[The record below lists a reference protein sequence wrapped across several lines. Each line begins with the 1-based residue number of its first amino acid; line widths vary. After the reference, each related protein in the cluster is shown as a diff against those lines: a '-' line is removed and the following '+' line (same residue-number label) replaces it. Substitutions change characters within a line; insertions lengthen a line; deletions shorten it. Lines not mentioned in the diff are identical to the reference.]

1 MAKSSLQKDNLS
13 KALGLF
19 LEAFRPYVVSVL
31 MKEHGEEGWQ
41 GVFESELLPEQQ
53 RIWDRGLN
61 QGTAPEKLI
70 DFGHLKNFAIK
81 HKDLIKDDFKRKT
94 NDVITWLGE
103 ITDVRNKCNHYQELD
118 DIEVR
123 RTYDSMTLI
132 ARTLGMTELEEEL
145 TLLQKPQEVAEEKPK
160 KKTTAAAPT
169 LQPWFQV
176 VRPQFDIRQG
186 KLDESVFAANVA
198 EVALGTGPEVYQ
210 NASLFFSKTFFTQ
223 GLRTVARRVIK
234 GLNGEEDAENRVISL
249 QTGFG
254 GGKTHILISLYHLGR
269 SGKKGKDIA
278 LIKEL
283 FSTTSVPTFN
293 QANIAV
299 FTNTTN
305 DPAQGRTTSDGTR
318 IRTMWGE
325 IAYQLGGK
333 AAYEIIKPNDESRTA
348 PAGLFKKVLE
358 HCKPALILVDEL
370 ADYCVKASAQQVVSS
385 NLSDQTISFI
395 QELSEA
401 VAATNNCVLVATLP
415 ASETEVASS
424 PQAGQILTSLQNRL
438 GRVGADTKPV
448 ADDEIYEVIRRR
460 LFEDLVETEA
470 IDQVLGAYNS
480 LYQELKIELPSHAV
494 RTEYK
499 ERLKKSY
506 PFHPELIDVFKVR
519 WASHHDFQR
528 TRGVLRLLASIVS
541 DLWKRQHNLIG
552 RNLLIHTGDVNF
564 ENLDALS
571 GQLKKLYGNGYD
583 AVISAD
589 VSGSSSNAN
598 KVDDEKPEFG
608 NSNLTKSIASTILL
622 NSFGGDGPNKGPTV
636 SDIKLSVMK
645 PNDFSHFTVNAAL
658 QELEG
663 KAHFLYYS
671 TTGASGKRYWFHT
684 KPNINILITQAK
696 NDIQAS
702 EVEAEIERRVKQRT
716 DGITAFKIMVNPGDE
731 IPEQTRPALIILHP
745 RYSANPAVV
754 NGNTKP
760 IIEKIATKKGNS
772 ERKYRNTILFLI
784 CSEQAIGKLQSDTR
798 DYLACVKIRQEYHT
812 QLELEQKQ
820 EIQRRMEEAARQ
832 TESSIVVAYSIVA
845 KNTAKGIEKLILNQ
859 GEFKDNL
866 DAQISTNI
874 LQRLKDEE
882 WLLEMVG
889 LGLLRSNNLIPTV
902 EIPVKANDVH
912 EAFLRFD
919 DKPMITSQD
928 AVKRSLE
935 KYCLQGEFAIAT
947 GDGKNFTNIYF
958 RKQVPYFELNDLDYW
973 LVDKSLY
980 KPEAIT
986 DKPGGVN
993 EPTDDKPIAGGGPT
1007 PIPPVSGS
1015 KTLRSVTVSGKVPLD
1030 QYTQIFNSFIMP
1042 LAQNNIEIE
1051 IKIKGKS
1058 TSAKPITESSQEYK
1072 IVKESARQL
1081 GLNFEEEA

>member
-1 MAKSSLQKDNLS
+1 MATTTPAKENIG

-19 LEAFRPYVVSVL
+19 LEAFRLYTVSVL
-31 MKEHGEEGWQ
+31 TQAHGEEEWENRF
-41 GVFESELLPEQQ
+41 VNDLLPDQQ
-53 RIWDRGLN
+53 RNWDRGIS

-81 HKDLIKDDFKRKT
+81 NKDLLKEDFSRNVNKLP
-94 NDVITWLGE
+94 TWFEE
-103 ITDVRNKCNHYQELD
+103 IADVRNKTHHYAGELD
-118 DIEVR
+118 DLDVS
-123 RTYDSMTLI
+123 RTYSNMVLI
-132 ARTLGMTELEEEL
+132 ARAIKMKDLEDELNR
-145 TLLQKPQEVAEEKPK
+145 LQQLNQPSIEEKPK
-160 KKTTAAAPT
+160 KKSATTASAP
-169 LQPWFQV
+169 PSWFHV

-198 EVALGTGPEVYQ
+198 EVALGAGPEVYQ

-234 GLNGEEDAENRVISL
+234 GLNGEEDAENRVVSL

-254 GGKTHILISLYHLGR
+254 GGKTHILISLFHLAKSGR
-269 SGKKGKDIA
+269 KASDA

-283 FSTTSVPTFN
+283 FTSTAMPAFD

-305 DPAQGRTTSDGTR
+305 DPTQGRTTSTGLR

-325 IAYQLGGK
+325 LAYQLGG
-333 AAYEIIKPNDESRTA
+333 AEAYEIIRANDESRTA
-348 PAGLFKKVLE
+348 PAGLFKKVLA

-370 ADYCVKASAQQVVSS
+370 ADYCVKASAQQVVGS
-385 NLSDQTISFI
+385 NLSDQTISFV

-460 LFEDLVETEA
+460 LFDDLINIEV
-470 IDQVLGAYNS
+470 IDQVLASYNE
-480 LYQELKIELPSHAV
+480 LYQELKSELPSHAT
-494 RTEYK
+494 RGEYK
-499 ERLKKSY
+499 ERLRKSY

-552 RNLLIHTGDVNF
+552 KNLLIHTGDVNF
-564 ENLDALS
+564 ENLDALT
-571 GQLKKLYGNGYD
+571 GQLKKLYGNGYS

-589 VSGSSSNAN
+589 VSGSTSNAH
-598 KVDDEKPEFG
+598 KIDEDKSEFG
-608 NSNLTKSIASTILL
+608 NHNLTKSIASTILL
-622 NSFGGDGPNKGPTV
+622 SSFGSDGPNKGTTV
-636 SDIKLSVMK
+636 ADIKLSVMK

-663 KAHFLYYS
+663 RAHYMHYS
-671 TTGASGKRYWFHT
+671 STGASGKRYWFHT
-684 KPNINILITQAK
+684 KANLNILITQAK
-696 NDIQAS
+696 NDIQLQ
-702 EVEAEIERRVKQRT
+702 EVDAEIERRVRQRT
-716 DGITAFKIMVNPGDE
+716 DGVTAFRVMVNPTGE
-731 IPEQTRPALIILHP
+731 IPEQLRPTLVILP
-745 RYSANPAVV
+745 PQYSANPASI

-760 IIEKIATKKGNS
+760 VIEKIATKKGNS

-784 CSEQAIGKLQSDTR
+784 CSENAIGKLQSDVR
-798 DYLACVKIRQEYHT
+798 DYLACVKIRQEYST
-812 QLELEQKQ
+812 QLEMEQKQ
-820 EIQRRMEEAARQ
+820 EIQRRMEEAVRQ
-832 TESSIVVAYSIVA
+832 TESSIVVTYSIIA
-845 KNTAKGIEKLILNQ
+845 KHKATGIEKLILNQ
-859 GEFKDNL
+859 GEFRDNI

-882 WLLEMVG
+882 WLLPMVG
-889 LGLLRSNNLIPTV
+889 LSVLRPHNLLPTV
-902 EIPVKANDVH
+902 DNPINANDVF
-912 EAFLRFD
+912 EAFIRFD
-919 DKPMITSQD
+919 DKPMITGPD
-928 AVKRSLE
+928 AIKASLE
-935 KYCLQGEFAIAT
+935 RYCVQGEFAIAT
-947 GDGKNFTNIYF
+947 GDGKTFSSVYY
-958 RKQVPYFELNDLDYW
+958 REPVPYFEVSDLNFW
-973 LVDKSLY
+973 LVDKSLHKP
-980 KPEAIT
+980 KPEQ
-986 DKPGGVN
+986 PGGVN
-993 EPTDDKPIAGGGPT
+993 EPKGDDTVIVKPPQV
-1007 PIPPVSGS
+1007 PVPGS
-1015 KTLRSVTVSGKVPLD
+1015 KSLRSITVSGKVPLD

-1051 IKIKGKS
+1051 IRVKGKS
-1058 TSAKPITESSQEYK
+1058 TNAKPITESSQEYK

>member
-1 MAKSSLQKDNLS
+1 MAKISPQKDNLS

-19 LEAFRPYVVSVL
+19 LEAFRPFVVSKLVS
-31 MKEHGEEGWQ
+31 EHGEGGWQ
-41 GVFESELLPEQQ
+41 TVFEQDLLPEQQ

-81 HKDLIKDDFKRKT
+81 NKELIKNDFKRKT

-118 DIEVR
+118 EIEIR

-132 ARTLGMTELEEEL
+132 ARALEMKELEDEL
-145 TLLQKPQEVAEEKPK
+145 IILQSPVEAVEEKPK
-160 KKTTAAAPT
+160 KKSTTAIPT
-169 LQPWFQV
+169 PVSWFHV

-198 EVALGTGPEVYQ
+198 EVALGAGPEVYQ

-254 GGKTHILISLYHLGR
+254 GGKTHILISLFHLAKSGR
-269 SGKKGKDIA
+269 KSGDT
-278 LIKEL
+278 LVKEL
-283 FSTTSVPTFN
+283 FASTAIPAFD

-305 DPAQGRTTSDGTR
+305 DPTQGRTTSTGIR
-318 IRTMWGE
+318 VRTMWGE
-325 IAYQLGGK
+325 LAYQLGG
-333 AAYEIIKPNDESRTA
+333 ADAYEIIRANDESRTA
-348 PAGLFKKVLE
+348 PAGLFKKVLSV
-358 HCKPALILVDEL
+358 CKPALILVDEL
-370 ADYCVKASAQQVVSS
+370 ADYCVKASAQQVVGS

-395 QELSEA
+395 QELTEA

-460 LFEDLVETEA
+460 LFDDLINTEA
-470 IDQVLGAYNS
+470 IDQVLASYTA
-480 LYQELKIELPSHAV
+480 LYQELKGELPTHAT
-494 RTEYK
+494 RSEYK
-499 ERLKKSY
+499 ERLRKSY

-552 RNLLIHTGDVNF
+552 KNLLIHTGDVNF
-564 ENLDALS
+564 ENLDALT
-571 GQLKKLYGNGYD
+571 GQLKKLYGNGYS

-589 VSGSSSNAN
+589 VSGSSSNAHRI
-598 KVDDEKPEFG
+598 DEDKSEFG
-608 NSNLTKSIASTILL
+608 NHNLTKSIASTILL
-622 NSFGGDGPNKGPTV
+622 SSFGSDGPNKGTTV
-636 SDIKLSVMK
+636 ADIKLSIMK

-663 KAHFLYYS
+663 RAHFLYYS
-671 TTGASGKRYWFHT
+671 STGATGKRYWFHT

-696 NDIQAS
+696 NDIQLH
-702 EVEAEIERRVKQRT
+702 EVEGEIERRVRQRT
-716 DGITAFKIMVNPGDE
+716 EGVTAFRVMVNPTGE
-731 IPEQTRPALIILHP
+731 IPEQLRPALIVLP
-745 RYSANPAVV
+745 TQYSASPAAI

-760 IIEKIATKKGNS
+760 AIERIATKKGNS
-772 ERKYRNTILFLI
+772 ERKYRNTILFLL
-784 CSEQAIGKLQSDTR
+784 CSENAIGKLQNDVR
-798 DYLACVKIRQEYHT
+798 DYLACDKIKKEYST
-812 QLELEQKQ
+812 QLELEQKK
-820 EIQRRMEEAARQ
+820 EIEVRKEEAARQ
-832 TESSIVVAYSIVA
+832 TESSIVVAYSIIA
-845 KNTAKGIEKLILNQ
+845 KHTSKGVEKLILNQ
-859 GEFKDNL
+859 GEFRDNL

-882 WLLEMVG
+882 WLLSAVG
-889 LGLLRSNNLIPTV
+889 LGLLRINNLVPTL
-902 EIPVKANDVH
+902 ETPVKANDIY

-919 DKPMITSQD
+919 DKPMITGPS
-928 AVKRSLE
+928 AVKESLDR
-935 KYCLQGEFAIAT
+935 YCGQGEFAIAT
-947 GDGKNFTNIYF
+947 GDGKTFTSVYY
-958 RKQVPYFELNDLDYW
+958 RQPVPYFEVSDLNFW
-973 LVDKSLY
+973 LVDKSLHKPDP
-980 KPEAIT
+980 KPEELGVPSQ
-986 DKPGGVN
+986 PGG
-993 EPTDDKPIAGGGPT
+993 EHPIISPP
-1007 PIPPVSGS
+1007 PIGQPSGTKS
-1015 KTLRSVTVSGKVPLD
+1015 FTSIAVSGKIPLD

-1051 IKIKGKS
+1051 IRVKGKS
-1058 TSAKPITESSQEYK
+1058 TKAKPITESSQEYK

-1081 GLNFEEEA
+1081 GLSFEEEA

>member
-1 MAKSSLQKDNLS
+1 MATTTPAKENIG

-19 LEAFRPYVVSVL
+19 LEAFRLYTVSVL
-31 MKEHGEEGWQ
+31 RQTHGKDEWENRF
-41 GVFESELLPEQQ
+41 VNDLLPDQQ
-53 RIWDRGLN
+53 RNWDRGIS
-61 QGTAPEKLI
+61 QGSAPEKLI

-81 HKDLIKDDFKRKT
+81 NKDLLKDDFSRNVNKLP
-94 NDVITWLGE
+94 TWFEE
-103 ITDVRNKCNHYQELD
+103 IAEVRNKTHHYAGELD
-118 DIEVR
+118 DLDVS
-123 RTYDSMTLI
+123 RTYSNMVLI
-132 ARTLGMTELEEEL
+132 ARAIKMKELEDEL
-145 TLLQKPQEVAEEKPK
+145 NRLQQANQPIIEEKPK
-160 KKTTAAAPT
+160 KKSAVTASAP
-169 LQPWFQV
+169 LSWFHV

-198 EVALGTGPEVYQ
+198 EVALGAGPEVYQ

-234 GLNGEEDAENRVISL
+234 GLNGEEDAENRVVSL

-254 GGKTHILISLYHLGR
+254 GGKTHILISLFHLAKSGR
-269 SGKKGKDIA
+269 KASDV

-283 FSTTSVPTFN
+283 FASTAIPAFD

-305 DPAQGRTTSDGTR
+305 DPTQGRTTSTGIR

-325 IAYQLGGK
+325 LAYQLGG
-333 AAYEIIKPNDESRTA
+333 AEAYEIIRENDESRTA
-348 PAGLFKKVLE
+348 PAGLFKKVLV

-370 ADYCVKASAQQVVSS
+370 ADYCVKASAQQVVAS

-415 ASETEVASS
+415 ASVTEVASS

-460 LFEDLVETEA
+460 LFDDLINTEA
-470 IDQVLGAYNS
+470 IDQVLDSYNS
-480 LYQELKIELPSHAV
+480 LYQELKGELPAHAT
-494 RTEYK
+494 RSDYK
-499 ERLKKSY
+499 ERLRKSY

-552 RNLLIHTGDVNF
+552 KNLLIHTGDVNF
-564 ENLDALS
+564 ENLDALT
-571 GQLKKLYGNGYD
+571 GQLKKLYGNGYA

-589 VSGSSSNAN
+589 VSGSSSNAHRA
-598 KVDDEKPEFG
+598 DDEKPEFG

-622 NSFGGDGPNKGPTV
+622 SSFGSDGPNKGTTV

-663 KAHFLYYS
+663 RAHFLYYS
-671 TTGASGKRYWFHT
+671 STGASGKRYWFHT

-696 NDIQAS
+696 NDILAH
-702 EVEAEIERRVKQRT
+702 EVDAEIERRLKQRT
-716 DGITAFKIMVNPGDE
+716 DGVTAFRVMVNPGDE
-731 IPEQTRPALIILHP
+731 IPELMRPSLIILP
-745 RYSANPAVV
+745 PKYSANPTVI

-760 IIEKIATKKGNS
+760 VIEKIATKKGNS

-784 CSEQAIGKLQSDTR
+784 CSENAIGKLQSDVK
-798 DYLACVKIRQEYHT
+798 DYLACVKIRQEYST
-812 QLELEQKQ
+812 QLEMEQKQ
-820 EIQRRMEEAARQ
+820 EIQKRMEEANRQ
-832 TESSIVVAYSIVA
+832 TESSIVVAYSIIV
-845 KNTAKGIEKLILNQ
+845 KHTSKGIEKLILNQ
-859 GEFKDNL
+859 GEFRDNI

-882 WLLEMVG
+882 WLLSAVG
-889 LGLLRSNNLIPTV
+889 LGLLRSNNLVPTP
-902 EIPVKANDVH
+902 ETPIKANDVY
-912 EAFLRFD
+912 ESFLRFD
-919 DKPMITSQD
+919 DKPMITGVD
-928 AVKRSLE
+928 AIKSSLDR
-935 KYCLQGEFAIAT
+935 YCGQGEFAIAT
-947 GDGKNFTNIYF
+947 GDGKTFTSVYY
-958 RKQVPYFELNDLDYW
+958 RVPVPYFEVSDLNFW

-980 KPEAIT
+980 RPEPKPEQ
-986 DKPGGVN
+986 PGGVN
-993 EPTDDKPIAGGGPT
+993 EPKGGDTTVVT
-1007 PIPPVSGS
+1007 PPLVPVPGS
-1015 KTLRSVTVSGKVPLD
+1015 KSLRSITVSGKVPLD

-1051 IKIKGKS
+1051 IKVKGKS
-1058 TSAKPITESSQEYK
+1058 TNAKPITESSQEYK

>member
-1 MAKSSLQKDNLS
+1 MAKTSPQKDNLS

-31 MKEHGEEGWQ
+31 MKEHGEQGWQ
-41 GVFESELLPEQQ
+41 TAFEQDLLPEQQ

-70 DFGHLKNFAIK
+70 DYGHLKTFAIK
-81 HKDLIKDDFKRKT
+81 NKELIKDDFKRKT

-103 ITDVRNKCNHYQELD
+103 ITDVRNKCNHYQDLD

-132 ARTLGMTELEEEL
+132 ARSLEMKELEDEL
-145 TLLQKPQEVAEEKPK
+145 NLLQNPSEVTEEKPK
-160 KKTTAAAPT
+160 KKTTASAPMP
-169 LQPWFQV
+169 LSWFHV

-198 EVALGTGPEVYQ
+198 EVALGAGPEVYQ

-254 GGKTHILISLYHLGR
+254 GGKTHILISLFHLAKSGR
-269 SGKKGKDIA
+269 KASDT
-278 LIKEL
+278 LIKDL
-283 FSTTSVPTFN
+283 FASTALPAFD

-305 DPAQGRTTSDGTR
+305 DPTQGRTTSAGIR

-325 IAYQLGGK
+325 LAYQLGGK
-333 AAYEIIKPNDESRTA
+333 DAYEIIRANDESRTA

-370 ADYCVKASAQQVVSS
+370 ADYCVKASAQEVVGS
-385 NLSDQTISFI
+385 NLADQTISFV

-401 VAATNNCVLVATLP
+401 IAATNNCVLVATLP
-415 ASETEVASS
+415 ASVTEVASS
-424 PQAGQILTSLQNRL
+424 PQAGQILTSLQNRV

-460 LFEDLVETEA
+460 LFDDLVNTEA
-470 IDQVLGAYNS
+470 IDQVLASYNS
-480 LYQELKIELPSHAV
+480 LYQELKGELPSHAT
-494 RTEYK
+494 RSDYK
-499 ERLKKSY
+499 ERLRKSY

-541 DLWKRQHNLIG
+541 DLWKRQHSLIG
-552 RNLLIHTGDVNF
+552 KNLLIHTGDVNF
-564 ENLDALS
+564 ENLDALT
-571 GQLKKLYGNGYD
+571 GQLKKLYGNGYS

-589 VSGSSSNAN
+589 VSGSSSNAHRI
-598 KVDDEKPEFG
+598 DEDKPEFG
-608 NSNLTKSIASTILL
+608 NYNLTKSIASAILL
-622 NSFGGDGPNKGPTV
+622 SSFGSDGPNKGTTV

-663 KAHFLYYS
+663 RAHFLYYS
-671 TTGASGKRYWFHT
+671 STGASGKRYWFHT

-696 NDIQAS
+696 NDIHPN
-702 EVEAEIERRVKQRT
+702 EVEGEIERRVKQRT
-716 DGITAFKIMVNPGDE
+716 DGITAFKVMVNPTGE
-731 IPEQTRPALIILHP
+731 IPEQLRPALIILP
-745 RYSANPAVV
+745 SQYSANPNTI

-760 IIEKIATKKGNS
+760 VIEKIATKKGNS

-784 CSEQAIGKLQSDTR
+784 CSENAIGKLQHDVK
-798 DYLACVKIRQEYHT
+798 DYLACVKIRQEYST
-812 QLELEQKQ
+812 QLEMEQKQ

-845 KNTAKGIEKLILNQ
+845 KHTSKGIEKLILNQ

-882 WLLEMVG
+882 WLLSSVG
-889 LGLLRSNNLIPTV
+889 LGLLRTNNLIPTV
-902 EIPVKANDVH
+902 ENPIKANDVY

-919 DKPMITSQD
+919 DKPMISG
-928 AVKRSLE
+928 AEAIKSSLDR
-935 KYCLQGEFAIAT
+935 YCVQGEFAIAT
-947 GDGKNFTNIYF
+947 GDGKTFTSMYY
-958 RKQVPYFELNDLDYW
+958 RQPVPYFEVSDLNFW
-973 LVDKSLY
+973 LLDKSLY
-980 KPEAIT
+980 KPEP
-986 DKPGGVN
+986 KPQNPGDVN
-993 EPTDDKPIAGGGPT
+993 EPKGDDPIIVKPPIAQPT
-1007 PIPPVSGS
+1007 GS
-1015 KTLRSVTVSGKVPLD
+1015 KSLKSIMVSGKVPLD

-1051 IKIKGKS
+1051 IRVKGKS
-1058 TSAKPITESSQEYK
+1058 TSAKPITESTQEYK

>member
-1 MAKSSLQKDNLS
+1 MTKNFPQKDNLS

-19 LEAFRPYVVSVL
+19 LEAFRPYVVSSL

-41 GVFESELLPEQQ
+41 TAFEQDLLPEQQ

-61 QGTAPEKLI
+61 QGTVPEKLI
-70 DFGHLKNFAIK
+70 DYGHLKTFAIK
-81 HKDLIKDDFKRKT
+81 NKELIKNDFKRKT

-103 ITDVRNKCNHYQELD
+103 ITEVRNKCNHYQELD
-118 DIEVR
+118 DIEIR

-132 ARTLGMTELEEEL
+132 ARALQMKELDDEL
-145 TLLQKPQEVAEEKPK
+145 VLLQNPAEIVEEKPK
-160 KKTTAAAPT
+160 KKTNTTSPAA
-169 LQPWFQV
+169 LSWFNV

-198 EVALGTGPEVYQ
+198 EVALGAGPEVYQ

-234 GLNGEEDAENRVISL
+234 GLNGEEDSENRVISL

-254 GGKTHILISLYHLGR
+254 GGKTHILISLFHLAKSGR
-269 SGKKGKDIA
+269 KAGDA

-283 FSTTSVPTFN
+283 FVSTATPAFD

-305 DPAQGRTTSDGTR
+305 DPTQGRTTSSGLR
-318 IRTMWGE
+318 VRTMWGE
-325 IAYQLGGK
+325 LAYQLGGK
-333 AAYEIIKPNDESRTA
+333 DAYEIIRANDESRTA
-348 PAGLFKKVLE
+348 PAGLFKKVLAV
-358 HCKPALILVDEL
+358 CQPALILVDEL
-370 ADYCVKASAQQVVSS
+370 ADYCVKASAQQVVGS

-395 QELSEA
+395 QELTEA
-401 VAATNNCVLVATLP
+401 VAATPNCVLVATLP

-460 LFEDLVETEA
+460 LFDDLINTEA
-470 IDQVLGAYNS
+470 IDQVLTSYTS
-480 LYQELKIELPSHAV
+480 LYQELKGELPTHAT
-494 RTEYK
+494 RSDYK
-499 ERLKKSY
+499 ERLRKSY

-528 TRGVLRLLASIVS
+528 TRGVLRLLASVVS

-552 RNLLIHTGDVNF
+552 KNLLIHTGDVNF
-564 ENLDALS
+564 ENLDALT
-571 GQLKKLYGNGYD
+571 GQLKKLYGNGYS

-589 VSGSSSNAN
+589 VSGSSSNAHRI
-598 KVDDEKPEFG
+598 DEDKPEFG
-608 NSNLTKSIASTILL
+608 NHNLTKSIASTILL
-622 NSFGGDGPNKGPTV
+622 SSFGSDGPNKGTTV
-636 SDIKLSVMK
+636 ADIKLSVMK

-663 KAHFLYYS
+663 RAHFLYYS
-671 TTGASGKRYWFHT
+671 TTGAAGKRYWFHT

-696 NDIQAS
+696 NDIHPQ
-702 EVEAEIERRVKQRT
+702 EVDAEIERRVRQRT
-716 DGITAFKIMVNPGDE
+716 EGVTAFKVMVNPSGE
-731 IPEQTRPALIILHP
+731 VPEQLRPALIILP
-745 RYSANPAVV
+745 TQYSASPTAI

-760 IIEKIATKKGNS
+760 AIERIATKKGNS

-784 CSEQAIGKLQSDTR
+784 CSENAIGKLQSDVR
-798 DYLACVKIRQEYHT
+798 DYLACEKIRKEYGT
-812 QLELEQKQ
+812 QLEMDQKQ
-820 EIQRRMEEAARQ
+820 EVSKRMEEAARQ
-832 TESSIVVAYSIVA
+832 TESSIVVAYSIIA
-845 KNTAKGIEKLILNQ
+845 KHTSKGIEKLILNQ
-859 GEFKDNL
+859 GEFRDNL

-882 WLLEMVG
+882 WLLSSVG
-889 LGLLRSNNLIPTV
+889 LGLLRTNNLLPIFET
-902 EIPVKANDVH
+902 PVKANDVY

-919 DKPMITSQD
+919 DKPMITGPGAIKDSID
-928 AVKRSLE
+928 R
-935 KYCLQGEFAIAT
+935 YCGQGEFAIAN
-947 GDGKNFTNIYF
+947 GDGKSFTSIYY
-958 RKQVPYFELNDLDYW
+958 RQPVPYFEISDLNFW

-980 KPEAIT
+980 KPEP
-986 DKPGGVN
+986 KPEQPGGPN
-993 EPTDDKPIAGGGPT
+993 EPGGEKPIISTPPIAQPT
-1007 PIPPVSGS
+1007 GV
-1015 KTLRSVTVSGKVPLD
+1015 KTFTSITVSGKVPLD

-1051 IKIKGKS
+1051 IKVKGKS
-1058 TSAKPITESSQEYK
+1058 TKAKPITESSAEYK